1 MNEKRMNLIFLGSFV
16 YPQGMAGTK
25 RIQHAT
31 EAIKSRH
38 GTAVRV
44 IAYDSVPISTLHQ
57 VNTKAYYMKLFGSI
71 F

>member
-1 MNEKRMNLIFLGSFV
+1 MKSLNIIFLGEFA
-16 YPQGMAGTK
+16 YPQGMAGNK

-38 GTAVRV
+38 STAVRV
-44 IAYDSVPISTLHQ
+44 IAYDSVPISILHQ